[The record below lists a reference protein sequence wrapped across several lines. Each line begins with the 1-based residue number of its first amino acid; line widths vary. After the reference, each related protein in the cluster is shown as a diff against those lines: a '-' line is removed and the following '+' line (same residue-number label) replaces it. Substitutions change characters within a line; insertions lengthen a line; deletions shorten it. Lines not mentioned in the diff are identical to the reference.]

1 MPNNIFTQ
9 IGFHPVIQQW
19 FKARFAAPSPP
30 QEQGWPSIAERKH
43 TLILAPTGSGKT
55 LAAFLWSIDQL
66 FRQSVQSDAKAF
78 AKNRLGVHTLYISP
92 LKALNNDIH
101 RNLQTPLGEIRR
113 QSQKDAVKAPEIRV
127 AVRTGDTPPHVRQ
140 SMLRHRPHILIT
152 TPESLYLLL
161 TSERGR
167 ELFRPVQYVIVDEI
181 HAICNNK
188 RGVHLSLSLERL
200 MPLCEGEPVRIGL
213 SATQKPLKR
222 IAAFLGG
229 QTFSATAHRP
239 TLRPV
244 NIINCGQRKQL
255 DLKVITPVTSFDD
268 LPDASVWEPVYQMLY
283 EFIRRHK
290 TTLILP
296 ACGRRPRKSPAV

>member
-1 MPNNIFTQ
+1 MPNNIFTR

-127 AVRTGDTPPHVRQ
+127 AVRTGDTPSPAYFNYDTGIIIPVA
-140 SMLRHRPHILIT
+140 HIRARSRIIST
-152 TPESLYLLL
+152 
-161 TSERGR
+161 G
-167 ELFRPVQYVIVDEI
+167 
-181 HAICNNK
+181 AICD
-188 RGVHLSLSLERL
+188 
-200 MPLCEGEPVRIGL
+200 
-213 SATQKPLKR
+213 
-222 IAAFLGG
+222 
-229 QTFSATAHRP
+229 
-239 TLRPV
+239 
-244 NIINCGQRKQL
+244 CG
-255 DLKVITPVTSFDD
+255 
-268 LPDASVWEPVYQMLY
+268 
-283 EFIRRHK
+283 
-290 TTLILP
+290 
-296 ACGRRPRKSPAV
+296 